1 MSTTSAVF
9 VVGSAPGLHD
19 VVAELDAH
27 DQMEIVGT
35 AQAEGAE
42 TLATIYADVVLLASA
57 ESDSIAHEVAR
68 IRERTTA
75 PVILLAPA
83 STPQVLDAALAAGL
97 DDALLMP
104 APVESVV
111 YSIRK
116 AMGNRSPGADGRRH
130 GLVVTVF
137 SPKGGTGKS
146 VTATNVAVALAAC
159 EKRRTLLMDLD
170 LQFGDAAVMLGIEPP
185 RTIHDLLSA
194 PGDLDAEKLGGFVCP
209 HESGLEMIAAPERP
223 EEADLIAPARIGR
236 LLEIAAESYEI
247 VVVDTSPFVN
257 GAFLAALD
265 QSDALLIVATPEV
278 TTLKDVR
285 QSLEMLEL
293 IRFPQERI
301 ELVLNRS
308 TSRVGITRGD
318 VEAAL
323 GVRMRHTLPSG
334 EVVPLSVNR
343 GRPAALAEPRSD
355 FARAIRAMAT
365 DLAVRT
371 PIRVHSA
378 SGGERRG

>member
-1 MSTTSAVF
+1 MSAPPAVY
-9 VVGSAPGLHD
+9 VVGAAPGHAE
-19 VVAELDAH
+19 VVQELESHA
-27 DQMEIVGT
+27 QVEIVGT
-35 AQAEGAE
+35 GKAGGADA
-42 TLATIYADVVLLASA
+42 LATIYADVVLLASA
-57 ESDSIAHEVAR
+57 EPGSIAHELAQ

-83 STPQVLDAALAAGL
+83 STPQVLEAALAAGL
-97 DDALLMP
+97 DDALLVP

-116 AMGNRSPGADGRRH
+116 ALANRSADVDGRRQ

-146 VTATNVAVALAAC
+146 VTAVNLAVGLAAC
-159 EKRRTLLMDLD
+159 EGRRTLLVDLD
-170 LQFGDAAVMLGIEPP
+170 LQFGDAAVMLGLEPP
-185 RTIHDLLSA
+185 QTIHDLIAA
-194 PGDLDAEKLGGFVCP
+194 PGDLDPEKLSGFVCA
-209 HESGLEMIAAPERP
+209 HDSGLEMVAAPERP

-236 LLEIAAESYEI
+236 LIEVAAESYEI

-265 QSDALLIVATPEV
+265 QSDVLLIVATPEV

-301 ELVLNRS
+301 ELVLNRA
-308 TSRVGITRGD
+308 TAKVGITRGD

-323 GVRMRHTLPSG
+323 GVRMRHTLPSSV
-334 EVVPLSVNR
+334 VVPLTVNR
-343 GRPAALAEPRSD
+343 GRPAALSEPRSD
-355 FARAIRAMAT
+355 FARAARAIAH
-365 DLAVRT
+365 DLAARR
-371 PIRVHSA
+371 PIRMRSA
-378 SGGERRG
+378 AVGGR